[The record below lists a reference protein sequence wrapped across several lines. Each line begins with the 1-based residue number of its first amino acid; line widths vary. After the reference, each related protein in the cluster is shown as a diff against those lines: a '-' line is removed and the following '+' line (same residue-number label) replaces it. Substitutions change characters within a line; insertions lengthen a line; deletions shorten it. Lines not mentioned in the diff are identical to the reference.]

1 MAFHSDDPD
10 AAEALPPEQEPGA
23 AEPSPDSL
31 PDSSAEELPPK
42 EPEEDP
48 PGPDLPAPPLDEIR
62 DAMQWAFAD
71 QEVEAELLD
80 TFSEH
85 ARLVLEGNRKVNM
98 TAILDPKE
106 LAVKHYLD
114 SWRVAQFLP
123 MFGHTVLDIGTGAGF
138 PGIPIAI
145 TEPMARVT
153 VLDSTRK
160 KTDFVQTS
168 VDALGLKNVEVHW
181 GRAEDWLL
189 TNRADIVLFRA
200 VSSIRENVRTLR
212 KGRHAINDVVMLKG
226 KSWSREVRAA
236 EREVERL
243 GFSLDTVWEHS
254 LPDGMGERAILL
266 YRAPNSQ
273 GGQ

>member
-1 MAFHSDDPD
+1 
-10 AAEALPPEQEPGA
+10 
-23 AEPSPDSL
+23 
-31 PDSSAEELPPK
+31 
-42 EPEEDP
+42 
-48 PGPDLPAPPLDEIR
+48 
-62 DAMQWAFAD
+62 
-71 QEVEAELLD
+71 
-80 TFSEH
+80 
-85 ARLVLEGNRKVNM
+85 M

-181 GRAEDWLL
+181 GHGREGDPSLSRSQLSGRSVASPCGCG
-189 TNRADIVLFRA
+189 
-200 VSSIRENVRTLR
+200 SSRPWR
-212 KGRHAINDVVMLKG
+212 
-226 KSWSREVRAA
+226 
-236 EREVERL
+236 
-243 GFSLDTVWEHS
+243 SLS
-254 LPDGMGERAILL
+254 
-266 YRAPNSQ
+266 
-273 GGQ
+273 